1 MLKDLNRG
9 LWDSS
14 AAGHVDAGET
24 YGDCAPRE
32 LKEELGVAA
41 ADLRALFKL
50 QACPE
55 LGMEFIQVYRAEHN
69 GPFELAADEID
80 EGDWF
85 SRPALDDRVA
95 RDDDLDRNFQN
106 HLAALSAT
114 LSACGNL
121 IDTQALA
128 ALALGLDQIQRQNTV
143 IVAGFAGVLVDI
155 HRQLKTAR
163 YLAEITLAA

>member
-1 MLKDLNRG
+1 MPNELLDVVDELDCTVDRRPRREIHASGLRHRAVHILVFNNHGELFLQKRSMLKDLNRG

-41 ADLRALFKL
+41 ADLKALFKL
-50 QACPE
+50 QACPQ

-85 SRPALDDRVA
+85 RPAAIDDRVA
-95 RDDDLDRNFQN
+95 RDDPTMTETFKIIWR
-106 HLAALSAT
+106 HY
-114 LSACGNL
+114 
-121 IDTQALA
+121 
-128 ALALGLDQIQRQNTV
+128 RQHV
-143 IVAGFAGVLVDI
+143 PP
-155 HRQLKTAR
+155 
-163 YLAEITLAA
+163 AEV